1 MAEHA
6 GPPEWLT
13 TADVVALFA
22 IALGIDGSE
31 ARRRLR
37 SESALDGAVARP
49 RTYAEYRDADLALQ
63 AAALGHGVAQ
73 SQAFVDGNT
82 RAALMAVLVFL
93 DINGF
98 HVAASDREM
107 ADWIERLSGGL
118 CVDEFAQVLR
128 RSMTRRTT

>member
-1 MAEHA
+1 
-6 GPPEWLT
+6 
-13 TADVVALFA
+13 VVALFA
-22 IALGIDGSE
+22 IALGIDGNE

-98 HVAASDREM
+98 HVAASDREL